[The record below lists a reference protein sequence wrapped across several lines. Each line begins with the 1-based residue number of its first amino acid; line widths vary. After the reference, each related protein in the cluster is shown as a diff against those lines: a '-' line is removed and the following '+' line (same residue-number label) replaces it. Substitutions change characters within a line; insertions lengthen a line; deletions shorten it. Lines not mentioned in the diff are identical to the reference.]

1 MPHSEKPMTINFP
14 MAPKSGNRFDSIG
27 SVREKIRMAAM
38 FAAVVALSACTGGG
52 QPAGQAGAATQA
64 PTQGSAV
71 SQDQVEGTVH
81 VCSSCH
87 GLGGR
92 SISPTFPELAGQR
105 AQYIEVQLKAFRDHT
120 RADPHAHTYMWGMA
134 AHLSDPM
141 IHGLAAYFAAQ
152 LPAPGELADPA
163 EIAAGQ
169 KIFREGISAQN
180 VPACQGCHGE
190 HAEGMDAIPRLAG
203 QHREY
208 LVEQLQNF
216 TSNARAN
223 EIMHENSKNL
233 TPDEIRQV
241 TAFLAAQ

>member
-1 MPHSEKPMTINFP
+1 
-14 MAPKSGNRFDSIG
+14 
-27 SVREKIRMAAM
+27 
-38 FAAVVALSACTGGG
+38 
-52 QPAGQAGAATQA
+52 
-64 PTQGSAV
+64 V

-92 SISPTFPELAGQR
+92 SISPTFPRLAGQR

-134 AHLSDPM
+134 AHLSDPL
-141 IHGLAAYFAAQ
+141 IHALAAYFAVQ
-152 LPAPGELADPA
+152 LPAPGELGDPA
-163 EIAAGQ
+163 EMAAGQ
-169 KIFREGISAQN
+169 KIFQEGIPAQN
-180 VPACQGCHGE
+180 VPPCQGCHGE
-190 HAEGMDAIPRLAG
+190 HAEGMDAVPRLAG

-208 LVEQLQNF
+208 LTEQLQNF
-216 TSNARAN
+216 ASNARTN

-241 TAFLAAQ
+241 TAFLAGQ